1 VPGSRSRPGY
11 GLTVPVGYLIGVVIA
26 AIPMLLSLRPLAR
39 SGRLGRLSWIA
50 TCVINEWPLIA
61 VYWVVADT
69 ALAVAQ
75 GDIGSA
81 GSWVGVAIAL
91 VSPCA
96 AVVLVRRSLRARRV
110 VASALDAPPA
120 AAHPGRILWAPLPFV
135 HRDVARIPNISYAD
149 DGRLNTLD
157 VYRSRAGVTEG
168 APILIH
174 FHGGGFTGGR
184 KSNEARPL
192 LLRFARRGWLC
203 ISAGYRL
210 RPAAAFPDFVIDAK
224 RAVAWA
230 RAHAAEYG
238 ADPGR
243 VFIAGSS
250 AGAHL
255 SAIAALTPNDP
266 AFQPGFE
273 EADTSV
279 SGCVC
284 LYGYYGPV
292 STRPPGLRS
301 SPAEY
306 VHAEAPPFLIAHGTQ
321 DTLVPPARA
330 SALAGRLREV
340 SRQPVV
346 WIELP
351 GAQHSFDL
359 LRSVRFE
366 ALVDGIEIFAA
377 RARD

>member
-1 VPGSRSRPGY
+1 M
-11 GLTVPVGYLIGVVIA
+11 PVGYLIGVVIA
-26 AIPMLLSLRPLAR
+26 AIPMLLSLQPLAR
-39 SGRLGRLSWIA
+39 SGGLGRLSWIV

-69 ALAVAQ
+69 GLAIAQ

-91 VSPCA
+91 ISPAA
-96 AVVLVRRSLRARRV
+96 AVVLVGRSLRARPV
-110 VASALDAPPA
+110 VAAALEAPPA
-120 AAHPGRILWAPLPFV
+120 RAHLARILWAPLPFTHSGV
-135 HRDVARIPNISYAD
+135 ERISNIAYGDA
-149 DGRLNTLD
+149 GRLNTLD
-157 VYRSRAGVTEG
+157 VYRRRAGVAEG

-174 FHGGGFTGGR
+174 FHGGAFTGGR
-184 KSNEARPL
+184 KSNECRPL
-192 LLRFARRGWLC
+192 LQRFARRGWLC
-203 ISAGYRL
+203 ISANYRL
-210 RPAAAFPDFVIDAK
+210 RPSATFPDFLIDAK
-224 RAVAWA
+224 RVIAWA
-230 RAHAAEYG
+230 RAHAGEYG
-238 ADPGR
+238 ADPDR
-243 VFIAGSS
+243 MLIAGSS
-250 AGAHL
+250 AGAHIA
-255 SAIAALTPNDP
+255 AIAALTAGNRE
-266 AFQPGFE
+266 FQPGFE
-273 EADTSV
+273 DADTSV
-279 SGCVC
+279 CACVG

-292 STRPPGLRS
+292 STRPTGLRS

-306 VHAEAPPFLIAHGTQ
+306 AHAEAPPFLIAHGTQ

-366 ALVDGIEIFAA
+366 TLIDGIEVFAK
-377 RARD
+377 RVLG